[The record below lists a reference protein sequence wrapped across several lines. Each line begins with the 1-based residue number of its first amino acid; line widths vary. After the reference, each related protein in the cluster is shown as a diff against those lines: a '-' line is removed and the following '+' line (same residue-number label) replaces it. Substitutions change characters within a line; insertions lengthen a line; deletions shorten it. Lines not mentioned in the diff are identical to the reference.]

1 MIRTQ
6 IQLTRMQA
14 EALNGLAREREVS
27 IAELVRQAVDLFL
40 QQVNKEEQI
49 RRALSVMGRFSSGLG
64 DVSER
69 HDDYLAEDFLK

>member
-6 IQLTRMQA
+6 VQLYGMQA
-14 EALNGLAREREVS
+14 EALRYMARERGVS
-27 IAELVRQAVDLFL
+27 VAELVRQAVDAFIREA
-40 QQVNKEEQI
+40 QRQEQYQ
-49 RRALSVMGRFSSGLG
+49 RALSVMGKFSSGLP